1 VSTAAERAPWWR
13 RGWLT
18 TAAGLALLAYLP
30 ALTAAPGRMPADSK
44 LYLYLDPTRFI
55 NDAASTF
62 DPRQFGG
69 WVPHQHIAYLWPA
82 APWFALFDRLGVADW
97 IAHRLWIGTLLLA
110 AGLGVRWCA
119 RLLGLTALAAAVAAM
134 IYQLS
139 PYMLPYV
146 SRTSVMLLPW
156 AGLGWIVA
164 FTVRA
169 TRRRTW
175 GDPAAIAL
183 IVFTVGA
190 VNATALMM
198 IVPAPALWLVHAAW
212 QRSVSWRQAAG
223 VALRVGV
230 LTVPVSLWWVA
241 MLLIQGRFG
250 AEILPYSESLAD
262 VSLTSTAPEVWRSLG
277 YWLFYV
283 RDPYAATTTE
293 SLRYLSSTWS
303 ILVSFLLPIMCLLG
317 LVWVRWAH
325 RRFAALLIAAGA
337 LLAVGVHP
345 IHDRSPLMRLVAGND
360 EGGLALALRS
370 STRALP
376 VMNLGMAL
384 LAGSF
389 VAACAGV
396 RLRRPAWPVDGLT
409 ACALIVIAILNL
421 PSLWTG
427 AFVDPALER
436 DESPPAAW
444 TDAAAELDAIG
455 PQGRVLQLPG
465 AEFGAFRWGYT
476 VDQPLPGLTAKP
488 LITRDLLPLGSAGA
502 MDLLYALDDRIQ
514 DGVFEPSSLAPVS
527 RWLGV
532 DTVWVAND
540 LAFDRFRTARPQPLS
555 AQIADAPGVGAVRH
569 VGAAVVNEPAVPM
582 IDEQALA
589 DPDATAPASPVDLYP
604 ITPPGTIVR
613 AADRSVVVSGSG
625 DGLVDLAAAGL
636 LEGDELVRYSAS
648 LAGDQLPSAIADA
661 SDVFVTDSNR
671 DRARHWRSSQD
682 TTGYTESDQP
692 GLGLLRDVASDARL
706 PVFAD
711 RDEPVDP
718 ATQTVARQ
726 VGPVTAT
733 ATSYGEPFAYLP
745 EHRPYMAIDGD
756 PATAWTVGEH
766 ADPIG
771 ETMRLHFDRPVPS
784 IGLVQAV
791 APGARRITAVT
802 VAAVGVEPPQRVEL
816 TDESMASPGQGV
828 SLPVGAN
835 DIDITIVA
843 VGGGEP
849 FTASAVAGVGFA
861 DIITGLA
868 PTVEVVR
875 VPSDALH
882 AIGADTPLTVALT
895 RLRVDPMDR
904 WRADPEG
911 RLIREFD
918 LDTAR
923 TLATSVELRVDRRA
937 TDESLAT
944 LFGWPA
950 WASSR
955 LTGSVANA
963 GVSAIDGD
971 PETAWITAFGGA
983 VGATLTID
991 ATTAPIDR
999 ITIHQP
1005 TGSFSRITE
1014 LVLRSGSE
1022 ERTIALETDA
1032 TGTATAGVD
1041 PPLPPGPLDLVVSK
1055 IEPATTVDRR
1065 YADTVELPAALSEI
1079 ELPGLPEVTAVA
1091 DSSASVACTGVLA
1104 IDGSAQQYSFE
1115 LTGQQAIDGI
1125 AAIGKPCAPQ
1135 SSLAAGTHRVE
1146 SLDPGLPVDVDR
1158 VVMSDRPDEPST
1170 VATAEPQ
1177 AIVTED
1183 GRLRKTIEIDHCVD
1197 GCWLVLGNG
1206 YSTAWKASGP
1216 DGSLGDPQLVDG
1228 GFNGWR
1234 IPPSNQ
1240 PVQVV
1245 VEWTQQRKLDIALVL
1260 SLLGVAVA
1268 IVLLVLDVRRGAWLA
1283 VPLPIAPP
1291 RLSDAMEQVPRRAA
1305 LWIAAAWTVMSAL
1318 VIAPEWAL
1326 AGIAG
1331 GIALVVL
1338 RRRRLVE
1345 LTAWATLVAVAALV
1359 TIRER
1364 RNAPAPNGG
1373 WPEVF
1378 ESWHRLGM
1386 FAIVTVL
1393 VAALFADDAQ
1403 PDPDEIVMTKS
1414 DDGDGD

>member
-1 VSTAAERAPWWR
+1 MKADGDGTRWERGTWITA
-13 RGWLT
+13 
-18 TAAGLALLAYLP
+18 LALAVLAFVP

-44 LYLYLDPTRFI
+44 LYLYFDPTRFI
-55 NDAASTF
+55 NDAATTF
-62 DPRQFGG
+62 DPRQFAG
-69 WVPHQHIAYLWPA
+69 WVPHQHMAYLWPSG
-82 APWFALFDRLGVADW
+82 PWFALFDRLAVPDW
-97 IAHRLWIGTLLLA
+97 IAHRLWIGALLLA

-119 RLLGLTALAAAVAAM
+119 RVLGLGQLAAAVAAVV
-134 IYQLS
+134 YQVS
-139 PYMLPYV
+139 PYVLPYV

-169 TRRRTW
+169 TQRRTW

-190 VNATALMM
+190 VNATALAM
-198 IVPAPALWLVHAAW
+198 IVPAPVLWLVHAAW
-212 QRSVSWRQAAG
+212 QRAVSWREAAG
-223 VALRVGV
+223 VALRIVV
-230 LTVPVSLWWVA
+230 LTVPVSLWWVT

-293 SLRYLSSTWS
+293 SLRYLTSTAS
-303 ILVSFLLPIMCLLG
+303 ILVSYLLPIMCLLG

-325 RRFAALLIAAGA
+325 RRFAGLLVAAGA

-345 IHDRSPLMRLVAGND
+345 VGDRAPLMRAIAGDD

-376 VMNLGMAL
+376 VMNLGLAL
-384 LAGSF
+384 LAGAF

-396 RLRRPAWPVDGLT
+396 RLPRPAWRVDMLT
-409 ACALIVIAILNL
+409 AGALIVIAILNL

-436 DESPPAAW
+436 DESPPEAW
-444 TDAAAELDAIG
+444 TEAAAELDAIG
-455 PQGRVLQLPG
+455 ADGRVLQLPG

-476 VDQPLPGLTAKP
+476 VDQPLPGLTDKP

-502 MDLLYALDDRIQ
+502 MDLLYALDDRVQ

-532 DTVWVAND
+532 DTVWVADD
-540 LAFDRFRTARPQPLS
+540 LAFDRFRTARPQPLND
-555 AQIADAPGVGAVRH
+555 QIAGAPGVGAVQH
-569 VGAAVVNEPAVPM
+569 VGGAAVNEPAVPM
-582 IDEQALA
+582 IDEQVLA
-589 DPDATAPASPVDLYP
+589 DPDATAAAAPVDLYP

-613 AADRSVVVSGSG
+613 AGDHTVVVSGSG

-636 LEGDELVRYSAS
+636 LDGDELVQYSAS
-648 LAGDQLPSAIADA
+648 LDADGLQSAIADA
-661 SDVFVTDSNR
+661 TDVFVTDSNR

-692 GLGLLRDVASDARL
+692 DLALLRDVASDARL

-711 RDEPVDP
+711 RDADVDP

-745 EHRPYMAIDGD
+745 ERRPYMAIDGD
-756 PATAWTVGEH
+756 LATAWTVGEH
-766 ADPIG
+766 ADPVG
-771 ETMRLHFDRPVPS
+771 EALRLHFEQPVPS
-784 IGLVQAV
+784 VGLVQMV
-791 APGARRITAVT
+791 APGVRRITAVT
-802 VAAVGVEPPQRVEL
+802 VEAVGGSQPPQPLEL
-816 TDESMASPGQGV
+816 TDASLTSTGQQV
-828 SLPVGAN
+828 ALPAGAT
-835 DIDITIVA
+835 DVDITITA
-843 VGGGEP
+843 VGGGQP
-849 FTASAVAGVGFA
+849 LTASAVAGVGFA
-861 DIITGLA
+861 EIVTGLP

-875 VPSDALH
+875 IPSDALH
-882 AIGADTPLTVALT
+882 ALDPETPLTVALT

-904 WRADPEG
+904 WRGDPEPG
-911 RLIREFD
+911 LVREFD
-918 LDTAR
+918 LPAQR
-923 TLATSVELRVDRRA
+923 TLATRVELRVDRRA
-937 TDESLAT
+937 PDETLAM

-950 WASSR
+950 WASST

-963 GVSAIDGD
+963 GVAAIDGD
-971 PETAWITAFGGA
+971 PTTAWVTAFGSA

-991 ATTAPIDR
+991 ATTMPVDR
-999 ITIHQP
+999 ITVHQP
-1005 TGSFSRITE
+1005 TGSFSRISE

-1022 ERTIALETDA
+1022 ERAIPLATDA
-1032 TGTATAGVD
+1032 TGTASASVD
-1041 PPLPPGPLDLVVSK
+1041 PPLPPGPLEVVVSG

-1065 YADTVELPAALSEI
+1065 YADTVELPAAIAEI
-1079 ELPGLPEVTAVA
+1079 DLPDLPDANAVTE
-1091 DSSASVACTGVLA
+1091 SRASVACTELIAV
-1104 IDGSAQQYSFE
+1104 DGAAQAYSFD
-1115 LTGQQAIDGI
+1115 LTGQQAIDG
-1125 AAIGKPCAPQ
+1125 AAAFGEPCAEAAP
-1135 SSLAAGTHRVE
+1135 LAAGTHRVE
-1146 SLDPGLPVDVDR
+1146 SVDTGLPVDVDR
-1158 VVMSDRPDEPST
+1158 IVMSDDRDEPADAANPEPLAT
-1170 VATAEPQ
+1170 VS
-1177 AIVTED
+1177 ED
-1183 GRLRKTIEIDHCVD
+1183 RRLRKTIEVDNCVD

-1206 YSTAWKASGP
+1206 YSTAWKATGP

-1234 IPPSNQ
+1234 IAPSEQ
-1240 PVQVV
+1240 SVTVV
-1245 VEWTQQRKLDIALVL
+1245 VEWTQQRKLDVALVL
-1260 SLLGVAVA
+1260 SLLAVAAA

-1283 VPLPIAPP
+1283 WRDPAGQPL
-1291 RLSDAMEQVPRRAA
+1291 LTDAAGSVPRRTA
-1305 LWIAAAWTVMSAL
+1305 LWIAGVWTVLAAIL
-1318 VIAPEWAL
+1318 IAPEWAL
-1326 AGIAG
+1326 AGAAAG
-1331 GIALVVL
+1331 LALVVL
-1338 RRRRLVE
+1338 RRRRIVE
-1345 LTAWATLVAVAALV
+1345 LTAWATVVAVGALV

-1364 RNAPAPNGG
+1364 RNSPAPNGG
-1373 WPEVF
+1373 WPAVF

-1393 VAALFADDAQ
+1393 VAALFAHDAQ
-1403 PDPDEIVMTKS
+1403 QPDES
-1414 DDGDGD
+1414 S